1 MRIGPPLL
9 LAVLYLYGGRVP
21 VPYWYG
27 ERASVHAIVQTG
39 DPRPGGSSA
48 AFAVGALRRDGV
60 IIPFAAYDG
69 KRWSNRWPPPQL
81 EQTIPINV
89 RSVPARWWGPTGP
102 LDVWQAWT
110 AGEPRAI
117 RVVQPD
123 WVDVH
128 CVRQVGLRT
137 NYRADQP
144 PPPPAEQPYPKDG
157 LVVSPP
163 QPLERIDVLTPL
175 AAQLSKLGNVL
186 REAFNRAERETASRF
201 NHPIGQKFR
210 EQFDPE
216 IEAAYAFGDN
226 PRVYYL
232 ETNRVYRSSGVHR
245 SSGAPMCTVAFGT
258 GWFAHDGEVFR
269 PLAMTV
275 DVLACD
281 KYGAT
286 YMLPFGVMRLAG
298 KLFWLA
304 QFSGWDHERFV
315 VVEVKP
321 KDVDAVVSAW
331 GGGC

>member
-1 MRIGPPLL
+1 MRIGTVLL
-9 LAVLYLYGGRVP
+9 LAVLYWYGGRVS

-27 ERASVHAIVQTG
+27 GRVSVHRLAQTV
-39 DPRPGGSSA
+39 DPRPGGPFA

-81 EQTIPINV
+81 EQTVPINV
-89 RSVPARWWGPTGP
+89 RSVPLRWWGPTGP

-110 AGEPRAI
+110 VGAPRAI

-137 NYRADQP
+137 DYRADQLP
-144 PPPPAEQPYPKDG
+144 PPSTEQPYPKDG

-163 QPLERIDVLTPL
+163 QLLERVDVLAPL
-175 AAQLSKLGNVL
+175 ATELSKLSNVL

-201 NHPIGQKFR
+201 HHPVEQKFR
-210 EQFDPE
+210 ERFDPE
-216 IEAAYAFGDN
+216 IEAAYAFGAH
-226 PRVYYL
+226 PRVYYV
-232 ETNRVYRSSGVHR
+232 ETSRVYRFGVSR
-245 SSGAPMCTVAFGT
+245 SSGTSNCTVAFGT

-269 PLAMTV
+269 ALAMTV
-275 DVLACD
+275 DVLGCD